1 MAKSNSKSKLFETQV
16 DEEMIK
22 KCDLFLKK
30 IKSDMH
36 YTSNYSGDLMTFD
49 WVDVIE
55 QACPFIDNVIRHPKL
70 ILIQEENVV
79 KIEKS
84 KKITVASV
92 KDLSRHTNFISKV
105 NKKTKDVEPSKIL
118 DIRNEETFN
127 IYENRF
133 LYTLLDSLN
142 RFLMKK
148 EELLDNFQIKDDKVL
163 EYIAS
168 TVTDSEKVSVEVR
181 LTSSS
186 LPKEVKDK
194 SIEEEIIKVKERI
207 RRIREYF
214 TSWEKSE
221 MYKALEKAHISLV
234 IPPIKKTNII
244 LKNPNFQVAV
254 NLWNFL
260 QTYDYVDNDSSS
272 DGMENDGDDKLKGF
286 LDHSFL
292 IDFFIMDSISK
303 TKKEQKQK
311 LSEYAILMITKEV
324 YRTVSLLLDSG
335 VDITD
340 DDLLQLISKEI
351 KNERN
356 NRLIGADDVKK
367 KFKNAMD
374 EYLERTQDY
383 L

>member
-186 LPKEVKDK
+186 LPKEIKDK

>member
-148 EELLDNFQIKDDKVL
+148 EELLDNFQIKDDRVL

>member
-1 MAKSNSKSKLFETQV
+1 MAESKSKPKLLETQV

-22 KCDLFLKK
+22 KCDTFLKK

-36 YTSNYSGDLMTFD
+36 YTANYSGDLMTFD
-49 WVDVIE
+49 WVDEIE
-55 QACPFIDNVIRHPKL
+55 AACPFIDNVIRHPKL
-70 ILIQEENVV
+70 TLIQEENVV

-84 KKITVASV
+84 KKINVSSV
-92 KDLSRHTNFISKV
+92 KDLAKHTNYISKID
-105 NKKTKDVEPSKIL
+105 KKTKDVEPSKIL

-142 RFLMKK
+142 RFLIKK
-148 EELLDNFQIKDDKVL
+148 EELLNNFQVKDDKVL
-163 EYIAS
+163 EYAAF
-168 TVTDSEKVSVEVR
+168 TVTGDEKVNIEVR
-181 LTSSS
+181 LTSST
-186 LPKEVKDK
+186 LPKEIKDK
-194 SIEEEIIKVKERI
+194 NIEDSIESVKGRVK
-207 RRIREYF
+207 RIREYL

-221 MYKALEKAHISLV
+221 MYKALEKAHIPLV

-260 QTYDYVDNDSSS
+260 QTYDFVDKTSSS
-272 DGMENDGDDKLKGF
+272 DGMENDGDDKLRGF

-324 YRTVSLLLDSG
+324 YRTVSLLLDIG

-340 DDLLQLISKEI
+340 DELLKIISKEI